1 MASIKTYVTSLW
13 NMQAQVC
20 RAMGCDIQYA
30 SLESRV
36 LLLSVDIAI
45 GVVLSALTSGA
56 TPVTTDAAL
65 TTAMNNILGLGWLPQ
80 AVPLID
86 PNNPNPP
93 LNL

>member
-13 NMQAQVC
+13 GMQTQVAQ
-20 RAMGCDIQYA
+20 AMGCDLRYA
-30 SLESRV
+30 ALETRV
-36 LLLSVDIAI
+36 LLLTVDIAI

-56 TPVTTDAAL
+56 SPVTTDAAL
-65 TTAMNNILGLGWLPQ
+65 STAMNNVLGLGWLPQ

-86 PNNPNPP
+86 PNNTNPP